1 MHSII
6 AFATHWGSKYGGI
19 NTFNTDFLSAFGV
32 AYHSHVQV
40 ICMVTA
46 ANEKEIEQAKN
57 THVTLVPLP
66 YTPQDKTFT
75 AEQATAAIAELKNRS
90 IDFNPEQTVWLGHDK
105 ISGGAAIHTAQQS
118 GGRSALIHHMSYD
131 AYEAFAEDS
140 QTAYA
145 KTQHQKA
152 LFKQADLVLAVGPF
166 LRDAAIDLLSDPEKS
181 IHMLIPGLAE
191 ITPIPAPKIF
201 SAFLSGRLSDDA
213 AKIKQGHL
221 GVAAFAK
228 AILAAKEN
236 DRPESLKRSPK
247 IVLRGVDFE
256 SKLDYGKE
264 QHQSN
269 PELELQQFAEH
280 YAQARIN
287 LQALPYTQDR
297 EELYDNLKS
306 ASVALMPSWHEGFGL
321 VAWEAMA
328 AGVPVIISEDSGVYE
343 FLKEFHPGA
352 EKGFVNTI
360 KVNGSS
366 EKPFFNDADLAE
378 VVAAITAIAN
388 DTGRARSCAASL
400 RNMLEGYTWTAC
412 VENVVKH
419 FDWNI
424 PKGSTKTL
432 TTEPSAPAT
441 NPIESI
447 SNTPPS
453 PLQMPV
459 KHWQPGRGISE
470 SQLLRA
476 DEALVPFDSGR
487 QPVIDQL
494 NDWLDNSEW
503 PQAIRLITGAG
514 GLGKTRLAIELCQ
527 QRHAAGWHCGFL
539 GKSHLAK
546 DMPAARQEL
555 LNIDQPILLVLD
567 YAETRQA
574 ALLALIKAMLKQ
586 PGKHPVRV
594 LLLARDSGEWWDN
607 LPGKDADCEML
618 LSGYATSGP
627 FVLPELYTDAASRID
642 AYRNALQAYANAIGA
657 DVPDVKPDLAGEHF
671 SKPLYLQMAAL
682 LALYGERPAT
692 AEGLTKA
699 LLNHERRYW
708 IDALADTGL
717 HKPENHAQLLLA
729 LATLSGGFVTPKQ
742 AKTVWD
748 AASGDDLSPAEFAA
762 LFNALVPLY
771 PGNQGLQTVQPDLL
785 GEALVAQALFQ
796 PQGEKLLDA
805 VLGKSSELSIQHHAL
820 TVIARLSVHRP
831 DLHYI
836 LVSAFT
842 RNFCNCCCEMI
853 KVAIETPSDLPALAQ
868 AAFMGLP
875 TARKSQTTGL
885 LKLFLINESIELTH
899 LALEVNSFKTEKSR
913 KQLDKKVNDINK
925 IADHANNLS
934 DLAIALYR
942 VGDNEQALG
951 IAKQALD
958 INRQLVQKNPDRFSP
973 DYARS
978 LSNYANRLSDV
989 GRNEEAIGF
998 TKQALDIRQQLAQK
1012 NPDYFDPVYARSLHN
1027 YANRLSDVGRN
1038 EEAIG
1043 FTKQALDIHQ
1053 RLAQKDPD
1061 RFDPNYASSLN
1072 NYASHL
1078 GSVGQNENIISF
1090 AKQALDIR
1098 QRLAQKIPDRFDP
1111 DYGITLN
1118 NYASHLSDIG
1128 RDEEALGFAKQALD
1142 IHQRLAQKNPDR
1154 FDPNY
1159 ASCLNNYANRLS
1171 NVGKDKE
1178 AISFA
1183 EQALAIRQRLAQ
1195 KNSVRFESDCYDTI
1209 CNVLFLNW
1217 LSDKTLPTKIK
1228 REDIKNLPATITVHK
1243 KSSSLFCSLFVQACT
1258 AEEQAQRNRL
1268 LKQAITTWVDLS
1280 KADQHGL
1287 QEYFLCVCASLNQHD
1302 PASLPEHDW
1311 LNNWHKFHQQRQGRL
1326 PHWMHTVADRLEFKW
1341 PELKNT

>member
-6 AFATHWGSKYGGI
+6 AFTTHWGSKYGGI

-66 YTPQDKTFT
+66 YPPKENTFT
-75 AEQATAAIAELKNRS
+75 AEQATAAIAELNKRS
-90 IDFNPEQTVWLGHDK
+90 ISLNPERTVWLGHDK
-105 ISGGAAIHTAQQS
+105 ISGAAAIHAAQQT

-166 LRDAAIDLLSDPEKS
+166 LRNAISGLLDVSKEQV
-181 IHMLIPGLAE
+181 HMIIPGLAE
-191 ITPIPAPKIF
+191 IEPRKTTPITF
-201 SAFLSGRLSDDA
+201 SAFLSGRLDDGA

-221 GVAAFAK
+221 GVAGFAK
-228 AILAAKEN
+228 AICEAQKN
-236 DRPESLKRSPK
+236 HSPESLVNRSK

-256 SKLDYGKE
+256 SCQDYGKCE
-264 QHQSN
+264 PKPN
-269 PELELQQFAEH
+269 PEQELRDFAES
-280 YAQARIN
+280 YAGGVIT
-287 LQALPYTQDR
+287 LHALPYTQDR
-297 EELYDNLKS
+297 AELHDNLKS

-321 VAWEAMA
+321 VAWEAIA
-328 AGVPVIISEDSGVYE
+328 AGVPLIISKDSGVYE
-343 FLKEFHPGA
+343 FLKEVCQGTEA
-352 EKGFVNTI
+352 GFVNAI
-360 KVNGSS
+360 KVRGSNQS
-366 EKPFFNDADLAE
+366 PYFKEDDLIDVAE
-378 VVAAITAIAN
+378 AIKHIASAPAIARS
-388 DTGRARSCAASL
+388 RAALL
-400 RNMLEGYTWTAC
+400 RNMLGEYTWTAC
-412 VENVVKH
+412 VENVVNY

-424 PKGSTKTL
+424 PKGSTKTVTL
-432 TTEPSAPAT
+432 EPSAPAT
-441 NPIESI
+441 PPIESI
-447 SNTPPS
+447 SVAPPSILPS

-503 PQAIRLITGAG
+503 SQAIRLITGAG
-514 GLGKTRLAIELCQ
+514 GLGKTRVAIEICQ
-527 QRHAAGWHCGFL
+527 QRIEKGWHCGFL
-539 GKSHLAK
+539 GKSHLVK
-546 DMPAARQEL
+546 DMPAVWQEL
-555 LNIDQPILLVLD
+555 LTINQPILLVLD

-657 DVPDVKPDLAGEHF
+657 DEPAVIPDLSGEHF

-708 IDALADTGL
+708 VDALAETGL

-729 LATLSGGFVTPKQ
+729 LTTLSGGFVTPKQ

-748 AASGDDLSPAEFAA
+748 AASGDDLRPAEFAA

-796 PQGEKLLDA
+796 PQGDKLLDA
-805 VLGKSSELSIQHHAL
+805 VLGKNAEQSVQHHAL

-831 DLHYI
+831 DLQYI
-836 LVSAFT
+836 FVSAFG
-842 RNFCNCCCEMI
+842 RNFCSCCREI
-853 KVAIETPSDLPALAQ
+853 INVAVETPSYLPALAQ
-868 AAFMGLP
+868 AAFINLSP
-875 TARKSQTTGL
+875 ATKSQASGF
-885 LKLFLINESIELTH
+885 LKPFLENESVELSN
-899 LALEVNSFKTEKSR
+899 LAVEIYLFETENSKTKSA
-913 KQLDKKVNDINK
+913 KKANDINA
-925 IADHANNLS
+925 IANHASNLG
-934 DLAIALYR
+934 DLAIALHR
-942 VGDNEQALG
+942 VGQNEQAVR
-951 IAKQALD
+951 I
-958 INRQLVQKNPDRFSP
+958 S
-973 DYARS
+973 
-978 LSNYANRLSDV
+978 
-989 GRNEEAIGF
+989 
-998 TKQALDIRQQLAQK
+998 
-1012 NPDYFDPVYARSLHN
+1012 
-1027 YANRLSDVGRN
+1027 
-1038 EEAIG
+1038 
-1043 FTKQALDIHQ
+1043 KQALDIHQ
-1053 RLAQKDPD
+1053 RLSQKNPGRFEPDYAASLGNYSNYLSEICQDEEALSCIQQTLTIYQRLAQKSPD
-1061 RFDPNYASSLN
+1061 RFDPDYATSLNNYAAFLSNDYQYEEALSYGKKALDIRQRLAHKNPDRFEPGYASSLN
-1072 NYASHL
+1072 NYANFLSN
-1078 GSVGQNENIISF
+1078 VGQDEEGLSR
-1090 AKQALDIR
+1090 ATQALAIR
-1098 QRLAQKIPDRFDP
+1098 
-1111 DYGITLN
+1111 
-1118 NYASHLSDIG
+1118 
-1128 RDEEALGFAKQALD
+1128 
-1142 IHQRLAQKNPDR
+1142 QRLAQKNPDR
-1154 FDPNY
+1154 FDPDY
-1159 ASCLNNYANRLS
+1159 AASLSNYANRLS
-1171 NVGKDKE
+1171 NVSQDEGALSCAK
-1178 AISFA
+1178 
-1183 EQALAIRQRLAQ
+1183 QALAIRQRLAQ
-1195 KNSVRFESDCYDTI
+1195 KNPDRYTFECFNTF
-1209 CNVLFLNW
+1209 CNVLLLNW
-1217 LSDKTLPTKIK
+1217 LSDKTLSTNIK
-1228 REDIKNLPATITVHK
+1228 QEDIKNPPIAIAGYK
-1243 KSSSLFCSLFVQACT
+1243 KSNSLFCSLFVQACI
-1258 AEEQAQRNRL
+1258 AEEQAQRNEL
-1268 LKQAITTWVDLS
+1268 FKQAITTWQDLS

-1287 QEYFLCVCASLNQHD
+1287 QEYFLCVCAWLNQHE
-1302 PASLPEHDW
+1302 PASLPGHDW
-1311 LNNWHKFHQQRQGRL
+1311 LNSWHKLHQQRQGRL
-1326 PHWMHTVADRLEFKW
+1326 PHWMHTVAERLEFKW
-1341 PELKNT
+1341 PELENT

>member
-19 NTFNTDFLSAFGV
+19 NTFNTDFLSALGV

-40 ICMVTA
+40 ICMVATA
-46 ANEKEIEQAKN
+46 NDQEIEQAKN

-66 YTPQDKTFT
+66 YAPQDKTFT
-75 AEQATAAIAELKNRS
+75 AKQATAAIAELKDRS

-105 ISGGAAIHTAQQS
+105 ISGEAAIHAAQQS

-166 LRDAAIDLLSDPEKS
+166 LRDAVIDLLSDPEKS

-201 SAFLSGRLSDDA
+201 SAFISGRLSDDA

-221 GVAAFAK
+221 GVAGFAK

-256 SKLDYGKE
+256 SKQDYGKE

-269 PELELQQFAEH
+269 PELELQQFAED
-280 YAQARIN
+280 YAKARIN

-297 EELYDNLKS
+297 EELYGNLKS

-352 EKGFVNTI
+352 EKGFVSTL

-366 EKPFFNDADLAE
+366 EKPFFNDEDLNQI
-378 VVAAITAIAN
+378 VVAITSIAN
-388 DTGRARSCAASL
+388 DPDRARSCAATL

-424 PKGSTKTL
+424 PKGSTKTV

-441 NPIESI
+441 NPVESI
-447 SNTPPS
+447 SVAHSSILAS

-494 NDWLDNSEW
+494 NDWLDNPAW

-514 GLGKTRLAIELCQ
+514 GLGKTRVAIELCQ
-527 QRHAAGWHCGFL
+527 QRIEKGWHCGFL
-539 GKSHLAK
+539 GKSHLNK
-546 DMPAARQEL
+546 DMPTVWQEL
-555 LNIDQPILLVLD
+555 LDINQPILLVLD

-574 ALLALIKAMLKQ
+574 ALLALIKALLKQ
-586 PGKHPVRV
+586 PGEHPVRV
-594 LLLARDSGEWWDN
+594 VLLARDSGEWWDN

-618 LSGYATSGP
+618 LNGYATSGP
-627 FVLPELYTDAASRID
+627 YVLPELYTDSASRAD

-657 DVPDVKPDLAGEHF
+657 DVSEVIPDLSGEHF

-708 IDALADTGL
+708 IDALVDTGL

-729 LATLSGGFVTPKQ
+729 LTTLSGGFVTPKQ

-748 AASGDDLSPAEFAA
+748 AASGEDLSPAEFAA
-762 LFNALVPLY
+762 LFNVLVPLY

-805 VLGKSSELSIQHHAL
+805 VLGKNAELSIQHHAL

-831 DLHYI
+831 DLQYI
-836 LVSAFT
+836 FVSAFD
-842 RNFCNCCCEMI
+842 RNFCNCCCDI
-853 KVAIETPSDLPALAQ
+853 VKVAVETPSDLPTLAQ
-868 AAFMGLP
+868 AAFRGLSP
-875 TARKSQTTGL
+875 ATKSQASGL
-885 LKLFLINESIELTH
+885 LKPFLKNKSVELSY
-899 LALEVNSFKTEKSR
+899 LAVEIYSFETEKS
-913 KQLDKKVNDINK
+913 KSKSTKKANDIK
-925 IADHANNLS
+925 TMAEHARNLS
-934 DLAIALYR
+934 NLALALHR
-942 VGDNEQALG
+942 IGQNEQAVYF
-951 IAKQALD
+951 AKQDLT
-958 INRQLVQKNPDRFSP
+958 IC
-973 DYARS
+973 
-978 LSNYANRLSDV
+978 
-989 GRNEEAIGF
+989 
-998 TKQALDIRQQLAQK
+998 
-1012 NPDYFDPVYARSLHN
+1012 
-1027 YANRLSDVGRN
+1027 
-1038 EEAIG
+1038 
-1043 FTKQALDIHQ
+1043 Q
-1053 RLAQKDPD
+1053 RLAQKTPD
-1061 RFDPNYASSLN
+1061 RFDHNYAASIG
-1072 NYASHL
+1072 NYANYL
-1078 GSVGQNENIISF
+1078 REACQDEE
-1090 AKQALDIR
+1090 ALSSIKKTLAIY
-1098 QRLAQKIPDRFDP
+1098 QRLAQ
-1111 DYGITLN
+1111 T
-1118 NYASHLSDIG
+1118 
-1128 RDEEALGFAKQALD
+1128 
-1142 IHQRLAQKNPDR
+1142 
-1154 FDPNY
+1154 
-1159 ASCLNNYANRLS
+1159 
-1171 NVGKDKE
+1171 
-1178 AISFA
+1178 
-1183 EQALAIRQRLAQ
+1183 
-1195 KNSVRFESDCYDTI
+1195 
-1209 CNVLFLNW
+1209 
-1217 LSDKTLPTKIK
+1217 
-1228 REDIKNLPATITVHK
+1228 
-1243 KSSSLFCSLFVQACT
+1243 
-1258 AEEQAQRNRL
+1258 
-1268 LKQAITTWVDLS
+1268 
-1280 KADQHGL
+1280 
-1287 QEYFLCVCASLNQHD
+1287 
-1302 PASLPEHDW
+1302 
-1311 LNNWHKFHQQRQGRL
+1311 
-1326 PHWMHTVADRLEFKW
+1326 
-1341 PELKNT
+1341 